1 MTKPTKPSLNIP
13 GGFAT
18 NGTKTDF
25 EQEKIQNGFDPV
37 DPDVLAGDNL
47 NKFIDD
53 TYKGLNYTID
63 GVTDLY
69 KGIIVYDANEVY
81 NLNSLVFHVED
92 DEKIALYKSLIE
104 NNTGNPLTDETKWQK
119 VELGNAG
126 GLEIGDI
133 GIAAFGIDESKGLR
147 RYLNGSKLS
156 VNQNTQA
163 FVDKL
168 KAAVLSYPSL
178 ACTETQWQAIA
189 ASSVGGQ
196 CGKFVIQDAEEI
208 NYFAYSSTVAEVTT
222 TYFTKST
229 ADAESVNVYNSSFE
243 IQGQGSISSGVLT
256 FNTATYSR
264 DLEADT
270 IQQITAYVRLPKII
284 MPIQGL
290 TDLTKLG
297 ELVEAGLP
305 NITGSLAQDILSY
318 QIGASGALSV
328 DALGSQGAQGSSSY
342 GRWGTWSFD
351 ASRSSDIYGNS
362 DTVQQEQIQYP
373 YFIQI
378 ATGVEYEVNIVND
391 IELNNPY
398 TLFDSKYT
406 ETQLYNT
413 SWLLSNGN
421 FYAKSVYVSAY
432 EALVV
437 ENNSEVSAGTSVQLP
452 SGTNYVKRGLS
463 VKLSTDEDIT
473 DYDFVI
479 NTTNETFKLPLKT
492 HLASGNTVVG
502 NGMALGVTDG
512 TNNFG
517 LSESSSNNKES
528 LYLRSGFYGTE
539 IGISGNNTGDYPTYN
554 VGLGITADS
563 EKSGIELSASGLM
576 LYFYIG
582 ETVQNANLI
591 NIGRFEEN
599 KANVDADNFSNIGK
613 SNLFKFGM
621 PSNYSI
627 DLTLGASQQTVYTA
641 PANGYV
647 RFGKN
652 VNSNS
657 GQYIGIGVLKH
668 GTATVESANLA
679 YYEDNWSNV
688 SGGSI
693 NITMPIAKSRKFY
706 FGYSADG
713 ATVCCKFIYAE
724 GEEVTE

>member
-13 GGFAT
+13 EGFAT

-168 KAAVLSYPSL
+168 KAAVVSYPSL
-178 ACTETQWQAIA
+178 ACSETQWQAIA
-189 ASSVGGQ
+189 ANSVGGQ

-391 IELNNPY
+391 IELNNP
-398 TLFDSKYT
+398 
-406 ETQLYNT
+406 
-413 SWLLSNGN
+413 
-421 FYAKSVYVSAY
+421 
-432 EALVV
+432 
-437 ENNSEVSAGTSVQLP
+437 
-452 SGTNYVKRGLS
+452 
-463 VKLSTDEDIT
+463 
-473 DYDFVI
+473 
-479 NTTNETFKLPLKT
+479 
-492 HLASGNTVVG
+492 
-502 NGMALGVTDG
+502 
-512 TNNFG
+512 
-517 LSESSSNNKES
+517 
-528 LYLRSGFYGTE
+528 
-539 IGISGNNTGDYPTYN
+539 
-554 VGLGITADS
+554 
-563 EKSGIELSASGLM
+563 
-576 LYFYIG
+576 
-582 ETVQNANLI
+582 
-591 NIGRFEEN
+591 
-599 KANVDADNFSNIGK
+599 
-613 SNLFKFGM
+613 
-621 PSNYSI
+621 
-627 DLTLGASQQTVYTA
+627 
-641 PANGYV
+641 
-647 RFGKN
+647 
-652 VNSNS
+652 
-657 GQYIGIGVLKH
+657 
-668 GTATVESANLA
+668 
-679 YYEDNWSNV
+679 
-688 SGGSI
+688 
-693 NITMPIAKSRKFY
+693 
-706 FGYSADG
+706 
-713 ATVCCKFIYAE
+713 
-724 GEEVTE
+724 